1 MKWKKN
7 GRNTTGSQAQICA
20 NQRPMRSSELS
31 LFTLEKWVGWLR
43 FISLPYFRRVWMVQE
58 VLQPKKLYLVT
69 AGAMIPWEDFA
80 RAVCFT
86 EAVRAWPGDTIARR
100 ALLGVDGG
108 DSDCSDISSDDDDVA
123 TSVLP
128 VLMSSAGFGL
138 KRHADLVTSRNK
150 FGRTTE
156 MGLRG
161 VELDVLLERHRG
173 TEAGDPRDKV
183 YALLGVVAE
192 SQTTLRGQPLGKLE
206 IDYRASV
213 EMVYTRAGRHLCHL
227 FQDLRILHHREPNS
241 KRQLKYLPSWVPGFS
256 SKHLGG
262 ALKLGAG
269 GGDSWIASGN
279 GTSWI
284 PDTKQLPE
292 DPELVVRGR
301 LLGTVKDVV
310 SCDMDHKRR
319 IQTWQNIIR
328 LCLAVRSFSG
338 VKDHSLGPLESSMPS
353 VLEHLA
359 RTLTRD
365 TLQGMSPAPGAE
377 LAIQCLNHAIEQY
390 FKSLGYDKPAADEES
405 CDADPQW
412 AKNLRARYRGL
423 QEMHSSS
430 SEVIRYGGTS
440 SHDIDDMLSTLTGR
454 EHENS
459 LFSREVFMNQLAT
472 HIKYKTRENAVYR
485 ATHIRGPATMGKTEE
500 IHFPELR
507 DGDFYS
513 QVQLSVADRAVFVT
527 AGGETLGLGPGDARP
542 DDQVWVL
549 DGANTPV
556 VLHQHS
562 RGMGAVRYYEFLG
575 EAYVHGMMHGEAAE
589 RFPDVQ
595 ELVLI

>member
-1 MKWKKN
+1 
-7 GRNTTGSQAQICA
+7 
-20 NQRPMRSSELS
+20 
-31 LFTLEKWVGWLR
+31 
-43 FISLPYFRRVWMVQE
+43 
-58 VLQPKKLYLVT
+58 
-69 AGAMIPWEDFA
+69 MIPWEDFA

-100 ALLGVDGG
+100 ALLGVDGA
-108 DSDCSDISSDDDDVA
+108 DSDSDGSDSSSDDDVA
-123 TSVLP
+123 TGVLP
-128 VLMSSAGFGL
+128 VLMSSASFGL
-138 KRHADLVTSRNK
+138 KRHADLVMSRNEFK
-150 FGRTTE
+150 RTTE

-161 VELDVLLERHRG
+161 LELDVLLEKHRG

-183 YALLGVVAE
+183 YALLGVAAE
-192 SQTTLRGQPLGKLE
+192 SQPTLRGQPLGKLE

-227 FQDLRILHHREPNS
+227 FQDLRIFHHREPNS
-241 KRQLKYLPSWVPGFS
+241 RRQLKSLPSWVPDFS
-256 SKHLGG
+256 PKHLGG

-269 GGDSWIASGN
+269 GGGGWSASGN

-284 PDTKQLPE
+284 PDTKQLLE
-292 DPELVVRGR
+292 DPELCVRGR
-301 LLGTVKDVV
+301 LLGTIKGVV
-310 SCDMDHKRR
+310 PCDMDNKRR
-319 IQTWQNIIR
+319 IETWQNIIR
-328 LCLAVRSFSG
+328 LCLAVRSFSA
-338 VKDHSLGPLESSMPS
+338 VKDHSLGPLESSIPS

-359 RTLTRD
+359 RTLTQD

-390 FKSLGYDKPAADEES
+390 FKSLGYNKPAADKES
-405 CDADPQW
+405 PM
-412 AKNLRARYRGL
+412 AKNLRARYRRL

-430 SEVIRYGGTS
+430 SELIRYGRTS

-459 LFSREVFMNQLAT
+459 LFSRDVFMNQLAT

-485 ATHIRGPATMGKTEE
+485 AIHMRGPATMGKTEE
-500 IHFPELR
+500 INFPELR
-507 DGDFYS
+507 DDDFYS

-527 AGGETLGLGPGDARP
+527 AGGETLGLGPGDARQ

-556 VLHQHS
+556 VLRQHS
-562 RGMGAVRYYEFLG
+562 RGNGMGAVRYYQFLG
-575 EAYVHGMMHGEAAE
+575 EAYVHGMMHGEAVE

-595 ELVLI
+595 ELLLI